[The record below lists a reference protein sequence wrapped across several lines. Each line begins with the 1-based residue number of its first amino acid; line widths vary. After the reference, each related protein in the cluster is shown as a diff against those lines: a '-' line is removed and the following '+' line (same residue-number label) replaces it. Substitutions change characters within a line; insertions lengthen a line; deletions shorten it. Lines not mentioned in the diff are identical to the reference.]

1 MTGLGAGHFL
11 LIFIFYDKVRL
22 SESSN
27 RINSMKKIPL
37 TLTLLTFAAA
47 TVADENEQKR
57 PWDVEL
63 DLGVIATSGNTE
75 TTSVQAKLDV
85 KQNLEKWENQYVLSS
100 LFKEDEVTAD
110 DGTKSK
116 EKTAEKYFGSA
127 KFAYLIGVEKSYLF
141 GFGSHTSDDF
151 GAYHSYNTI
160 ALGYGDWLYSGRN
173 LNWFIEAGPGYFEG
187 EKVTESDDPAIPD
200 TITNE
205 SGAILRA
212 ATALE
217 WKITE
222 TADFKQMISV
232 ESGSDNTRTQSETS
246 LSTSITEAMKMKVGF
261 TVANDTD
268 VAPGKEKTD
277 TTMFVNLAYHF

>member
-1 MTGLGAGHFL
+1 MQKT
-11 LIFIFYDKVRL
+11 
-22 SESSN
+22 S
-27 RINSMKKIPL
+27 L
-37 TLTLLTFAAA
+37 TLALLTFAATA
-47 TVADENEQKR
+47 VAQDEPKR
-57 PWDVEL
+57 PWDIEI
-63 DLGVIATSGNTE
+63 DLGAIATSGNTE
-75 TTSVQAKLDV
+75 TTSIQAKLDA
-85 KQNLEKWENQYVLSS
+85 KQNLEKWENQYILSS
-100 LFKEDEVTAD
+100 LFKEDEVTQD
-110 DGTKSK
+110 DGTTSK

-141 GFGSHTSDDF
+141 GFGSHTRDDF
-151 GAYHSYNTI
+151 GAYRTYNTV
-160 ALGYGDWLYSGRN
+160 ALGYGDWLYSSRT

-187 EKVTESDDPAIPD
+187 EKVTKSDDPAVPD
-200 TITNE
+200 TITDE

-217 WKITE
+217 WKITA
-222 TADFKQMISV
+222 TAEFKQMISV

-277 TTMFVNLAYHF
+277 TTTFVNLVYNF